1 MAKKPT
7 APDAGVPIA
16 QGECPEFLEV
26 TLPES
31 VCGNMRVLRH
41 LCHRV
46 VDLMAD
52 YGKVAW
58 LVTDM
63 EYQLEH
69 LAVEITCDYVS
80 DLIREAEA
88 MPGASRP
95 SDAKPGAYRPPD
107 AKPGA
112 YHPPDTK

>member
-1 MAKKPT
+1 MAN
-7 APDAGVPIA
+7 DVEYRL
-16 QGECPEFLEV
+16 QQL
-26 TLPES
+26 S
-31 VCGNMRVLRH
+31 VG
-41 LCHRV
+41 
-46 VDLMAD
+46 
-52 YGKVAW
+52 
-58 LVTDM
+58 
-63 EYQLEH
+63 
-69 LAVEITCDYVS
+69 ITCDYVS